1 MNSKMG
7 RYLRIAIPL
16 ACIVALLLTSLM
28 GMGCGSKNNTT
39 TQIKPEDRT
48 ELILATTTST
58 QDTGLLDDWVPM
70 FEENNPYSV
79 KVVAVGSGAALDMG
93 RKGEADVL
101 LVHSPADEEKLVAD
115 GFGIERAAVMHN
127 DFIIVGPPS
136 DPAGIKGM
144 TSATEAFKKIADTQ
158 SPFIS
163 RGDKS
168 GTNTKELAV
177 WKAAGITPSG
187 DWYIESG
194 KGMGDTLKIAD
205 EKNAYTLTDRGTY
218 LAQKSGLD
226 LIIMVEGDKVL
237 QNFYH
242 VIVVN
247 PDKYPDNNIEGA
259 RAFAAFVVSPEAQ
272 QFLNEFGVDKYGE
285 PLFYPDAL

>member
-1 MNSKMG
+1 MSSRMG
-7 RYLRIAIPL
+7 RFLRMAIPL
-16 ACIVALLLTSLM
+16 ACITALLLVSLA
-28 GMGCGSKNNTT
+28 GMGCGTKNTT
-39 TQIKPEDRT
+39 TEIKPEDRT

-58 QDTGLLDDWVPM
+58 QDTGLLDDWIPM

-79 KVVAVGSGAALDMG
+79 KVVAVGSGAAMDMG

-115 GFGIERAAVMHN
+115 WFGIERAAVMHN
-127 DFIIVGPPS
+127 DYVIVGPAS

-144 TSATEAFKKIADTQ
+144 TNVTDAFKKIADTQ

-163 RGDKS
+163 RGDNS
-168 GTNTKELAV
+168 GTNSKELAV

-187 DWYIESG
+187 DWYIQSG

-205 EKNAYTLTDRGTY
+205 EKNAYTLSDRGTY
-218 LAQKSGLD
+218 LAQQKNLSLVI
-226 LIIMVEGDKVL
+226 LVEGDKL
-237 QNFYH
+237 LANNYH

-247 PDKYPDNNIEGA
+247 PEKYPDTNIEGA

-272 QFLNEFGVDKYGE
+272 QYLNEFGVDKYGQ
-285 PLFYPDAL
+285 PLFFPDAL

>member
-1 MNSKMG
+1 MDRN
-7 RYLRIAIPL
+7 LRKTIGIVIAL
-16 ACIVALLLTSLM
+16 MCVAALLMTMLM
-28 GMGCGSKNNTT
+28 GASCNNNDKKTE
-39 TQIKPEDRT
+39 IKQEDRK

-58 QDTGLLDDWVPM
+58 QDTGLLDEWIPM
-70 FEENNPYSV
+70 FEENNAYST
-79 KVVAVGSGAALDMG
+79 KVVAVGSGAAMDMG

-115 GFGIERAAVMHN
+115 GYGIERAAVMHN
-127 DFIIVGPPS
+127 DFIVVGPPS

-144 TSATEAFKKIADTQ
+144 TNAADAFKKIAESQ
-158 SPFIS
+158 STFIS
-163 RGDKS
+163 RGDNS
-168 GTNTKELAV
+168 GTHSKEKAV

-205 EKNAYTLTDRGTY
+205 EKNAYTLADRGTY

-247 PDKYPDNNIEGA
+247 PEKYPDIQVEGA

-272 QFLNEFGVDKYGE
+272 EYLNEFGVDKYGE
-285 PLFYPDAL
+285 PLFFPDAL

>member
-16 ACIVALLLTSLM
+16 ACMVALLLTSLM
-28 GMGCGSKNNTT
+28 GMGCGKKTT
-39 TQIKPEDRT
+39 TTEIKQEDRT

-58 QDTGLLDDWVPM
+58 QDTGLLDEWIPM
-70 FEENNPYSV
+70 FEAKNPYST
-79 KVVAVGSGAALDMG
+79 KVVAVGSGAAIEMG

-115 GFGIERAAVMHN
+115 GYGTERAAVMHN

-144 TSATEAFKKIADTQ
+144 ASVTDAFKKIADSKST
-158 SPFIS
+158 FIS

-168 GTNTKELAV
+168 GTNAKELAV

-194 KGMGDTLKIAD
+194 KGMGDTLKIAN
-205 EKNAYTLTDRGTY
+205 EKNAYTLSDRGTY
-218 LAQKSGLD
+218 LAQKGSLD
-226 LIIMVEGDKVL
+226 LVIMVEGDKLL
-237 QNFYH
+237 QNYYH

-247 PDKYPDNNIEGA
+247 PEKYPGINVDGA

-272 QFLNEFGVDKYGE
+272 EFLNVFGVDKYGE
-285 PLFYPDAL
+285 QLFYPDAL